1 LRKRTHD
8 LEERVKELDCLYQVS
23 RIVEKRSDLDTIL
36 QEIVEFIPSA
46 WQYPHIA
53 CSRIILEDNTFT
65 SPNFQE
71 SQWKQASPII
81 IENRH
86 AGYLEVF
93 YLEKKPHSDEGP
105 FLKEERKLI
114 DALAEKIGDA
124 IKLMRAEKELSIY
137 RKKLEEIVEKRTSEL
152 TLANQ
157 QLQKEIAERERAEKS
172 LREFEDMRIKE
183 IHHRI
188 KNNLQVVS
196 GLLYLE
202 STNYNPNK
210 VVEAFKE
217 SENRVRSIALIHEK
231 LYQSLDCKT
240 LDFLEYVNEL
250 IGYLMNSYD
259 LDTNKVIVNVNVD
272 KVHLEMERAVP
283 LGIIINELVSNA
295 LQHAF
300 SEGQGGVIDIR
311 FAKENSGYIL
321 IVHDSGHFPKEI
333 DFKNT
338 ESLGMQ
344 LVTNL
349 VSQIDGTI
357 DLNTS
362 EGTTFTI
369 HF

>member
-1 LRKRTHD
+1 M
-8 LEERVKELDCLYQVS
+8 RV
-23 RIVEKRSDLDTIL
+23 
-36 QEIVEFIPSA
+36 
-46 WQYPHIA
+46 
-53 CSRIILEDNTFT
+53 
-65 SPNFQE
+65 
-71 SQWKQASPII
+71 
-81 IENRH
+81 
-86 AGYLEVF
+86 
-93 YLEKKPHSDEGP
+93 
-105 FLKEERKLI
+105 
-114 DALAEKIGDA
+114 
-124 IKLMRAEKELSIY
+124 EKELSNY
-137 RKKLEEIVEKRTSEL
+137 RKNLEEIVEKRTSEL

-157 QLQKEIAERERAEKS
+157 QLQKEIAERESAERS

-210 VVEAFKE
+210 VVEAFKQ

-231 LYQSLDCKT
+231 LYQSCDCKT
-240 LDFLEYVNEL
+240 LDFLDYVNEL
-250 IGYLMNSYD
+250 MEYLIHSYD
-259 LDTNKVIVNVNVD
+259 LDTNKVIVKVNVD
-272 KVHLEMERAVP
+272 KVHLEMDRAVP

-300 SEGQGGVIDIR
+300 NEGQDGGIEIH
-311 FAKENSGYIL
+311 FAKKNNDYSL
-321 IVHDSGHFPKEI
+321 IVHDSGDFPKEI
-333 DFKNT
+333 DFKNS
-338 ESLGMQ
+338 ESLGLQ

-349 VSQIDGTI
+349 VAQIDGTI

>member
-1 LRKRTHD
+1 MD
-8 LEERVKELDCLYQVS
+8 
-23 RIVEKRSDLDTIL
+23 
-36 QEIVEFIPSA
+36 FIPSA
-46 WQYPHIA
+46 WQYPYIA
-53 CSRIILEDNTFT
+53 CSRLALKENTFT
-65 SPNFQE
+65 SPHFQE
-71 SQWKQASPII
+71 SQWKQAAPLIV
-81 IENRH
+81 ENKN
-86 AGYLEVF
+86 AGCLEVF
-93 YLEKKPHSDEGP
+93 YLEEKPHAYEGP
-105 FLKEERKLI
+105 FLREERKLI
-114 DALAEKIGDA
+114 DALAERIGDA
-124 IKLMRAEKELSIY
+124 IELMRVEKELSNY
-137 RKKLEEIVEKRTSEL
+137 RKNLEEIVEKRTSEL

-157 QLQKEIAERERAEKS
+157 QLQKEIAERERAERS

-210 VVEAFKE
+210 VVEAFKQ

-231 LYQSLDCKT
+231 LYQSCDCKT
-240 LDFLEYVNEL
+240 LDFLDYVNEL
-250 IGYLMNSYD
+250 MEYLIHSYD
-259 LDTNKVIVNVNVD
+259 LDTNKVIVKVNVD
-272 KVHLEMERAVP
+272 KVHLEMDRAVP

-300 SEGQGGVIDIR
+300 NEGQEGLIEIH
-311 FAKENSGYIL
+311 FAKKNNDYSL

-333 DFKNT
+333 DFKNS
-338 ESLGMQ
+338 ESLGLQ

-349 VSQIDGTI
+349 VAQIDGTI